1 MKLWDLRSNTLLQ
14 HYPAHADAISNITFH
29 ESGNYV
35 LSSGLD
41 GSLKIWDLREGQL
54 LSRQL
59 LSRQLLYTLHGHQ
72 GACTASAFAPT
83 GSFFASGGE
92 DKMVMVWKS
101 ALSTIVGGGAP
112 SGGSGAPGE
121 SVNVT
126 ATKPR
131 MAASGA
137 SLSYNSPARKDR
149 PQTAPNTA
157 LSRSTR
163 MNASSASSPVRGG
176 GGGAPLVPVPG
187 A

>member
-1 MKLWDLRSNTLLQ
+1 
-14 HYPAHADAISNITFH
+14 
-29 ESGNYV
+29 
-35 LSSGLD
+35 
-41 GSLKIWDLREGQL
+41 
-54 LSRQL
+54 
-59 LSRQLLYTLHGHQ
+59 
-72 GACTASAFAPT
+72 
-83 GSFFASGGE
+83 
-92 DKMVMVWKS
+92 MVWKS

-163 MNASSASSPVRGG
+163 MNASSASSPVHGG
-176 GGGAPLVPVPG
+176 GGGSPSSPYRGRENMGAAFNARNTANAAGKEFVLEEIVAGGDMDAFGDAGGSGPIMPIMPSSADAPAIPKDQLPEVPRWHPRPHCRG
-187 A
+187 SST